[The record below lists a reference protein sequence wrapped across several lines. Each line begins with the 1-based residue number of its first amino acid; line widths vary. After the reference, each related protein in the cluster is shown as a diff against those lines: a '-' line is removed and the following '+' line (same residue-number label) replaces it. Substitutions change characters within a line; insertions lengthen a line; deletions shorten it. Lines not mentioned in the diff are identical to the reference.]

1 MAKKIKAFS
10 MVELIIIVAIVAA
23 LTFMAVPRLGFTA
36 LRRKQAGTV
45 AKKIV
50 TDLRRTR
57 RLAISDAANNTDGFA
72 LNMTGGSPYTG
83 YEIEDLSTST
93 IITNGTFSIDSA
105 ISCTGGANFQ
115 FGPLGNLKAES
126 DTQLAVS
133 PSGKTFTITITII
146 EATGTV
152 KCTET
157 ED

>member
-1 MAKKIKAFS
+1 MAKKIEAFS
-10 MVELIIIVAIVAA
+10 LVELIIIVAIVAA

-36 LRRKQAGTV
+36 LRRKQADTV
-45 AKKIV
+45 AKKII

-105 ISCTGGANFQ
+105 ISCTGGASFQ
-115 FGPLGNLKAES
+115 FGPLGNLTGGG
-126 DTQLAVS
+126 TQLIVEAED
-133 PSGKTFTITITII
+133 KTFTITVIS
-146 EATGTV
+146 ATGTV
-152 KCTET
+152 KCTE
-157 ED
+157 E

>member
-1 MAKKIKAFS
+1 MAKKIEAYS
-10 MVELIIIVAIVAA
+10 LVELIVIVVIVGVLAI
-23 LTFMAVPRLGFTA
+23 MAVPRLRYAT
-36 LRRKQAGTV
+36 LYRKQADTV

-72 LNMTGGSPYTG
+72 LNMTGAGPYTG

-115 FGPLGNLKAES
+115 FGPLGNLKAGS
-126 DTQLAVS
+126 DTQLTVS
-133 PSGKTFTITITII
+133 AEGKTFTITIIP
-146 EATGTV
+146 ATGTI
-152 KCTET
+152 KCTEN
-157 ED
+157 

>member
-23 LTFMAVPRLGFTA
+23 LTFIAVPRLGFTT
-36 LRRKQAGTV
+36 LRSKQADTV
-45 AKKIV
+45 AKKII

-72 LNMTGGSPYTG
+72 LNMTGGGPYTG

-105 ISCTGGANFQ
+105 IRCTGEANFQ

-126 DTQLAVS
+126 DAQLLVEA
-133 PSGKTFTITITII
+133 GDKTFTITVI

-157 ED
+157 EE

>member
-1 MAKKIKAFS
+1 

-23 LTFMAVPRLGFTA
+23 LTFIAVPRLRFTT
-36 LRRKQAGTV
+36 LRRKQADTV
-45 AKKIV
+45 AKKII

-105 ISCTGGANFQ
+105 ISCTGEANFQ
-115 FGPLGNLKAES
+115 FGPLGNLKAGI
-126 DTQLAVS
+126 DAQLTVS
-133 PSGKTFTITITII
+133 AEEKTFTITVIS
-146 EATGTV
+146 ATGTV
-152 KCTET
+152 KCTE
-157 ED
+157 E

>member
-10 MVELIIIVAIVAA
+10 MVELIIIVVIVAA

-72 LNMTGGSPYTG
+72 LNMTGSSPYTG

-93 IITNGTFSIDSA
+93 TITNGTFSIDSA
-105 ISCTGGANFQ
+105 VSCTGGANFQ

-126 DTQLAVS
+126 DTQLTVADE
-133 PSGKTFTITITII
+133 GKTFTITIIS
-146 EATGTV
+146 ATGTV
-152 KCTET
+152 KCTEN
-157 ED
+157 

>member
-1 MAKKIKAFS
+1 

-23 LTFMAVPRLGFTA
+23 LTFIAVPRLGFTT
-36 LRRKQAGTV
+36 LRSKQADTV
-45 AKKIV
+45 AKKII

-72 LNMTGGSPYTG
+72 LNMTGDSPYTG
-83 YEIEDLSTST
+83 YEIVNLKPPSATVDSHT
-93 IITNGTFSIDSA
+93 IDSA
-105 ISCTGGANFQ
+105 IRCTGEANFQ

-126 DTQLAVS
+126 DAQLAVEA
-133 PSGKTFTITITII
+133 GDKTFTITVI

-157 ED
+157 EE

>member
-23 LTFMAVPRLGFTA
+23 LTFIAVPRLRFTA
-36 LRRKQAGTV
+36 LRRKQADTV
-45 AKKIV
+45 AKKII

-72 LNMTGGSPYTG
+72 LNMTGGGSYTG

-105 ISCTGGANFQ
+105 ISCTGEANFQ
-115 FGPLGNLKAES
+115 FGPFGNLKSGIDAQLTVEAEE
-126 DTQLAVS
+126 
-133 PSGKTFTITITII
+133 KTFTITVI

-152 KCTET
+152 KCTE
-157 ED
+157 

>member
-10 MVELIIIVAIVAA
+10 MVELIIIVVIVAA

-36 LRRKQAGTV
+36 LRRKQADTV
-45 AKKIV
+45 AKKII

-72 LNMTGGSPYTG
+72 LNMTGSSPYTG

-115 FGPLGNLKAES
+115 FGPLGNLKDGSA
-126 DTQLAVS
+126 TQLTVEAEE
-133 PSGKTFTITITII
+133 KTFTITVIS
-146 EATGTV
+146 ATGTV
-152 KCTET
+152 KCTEN
-157 ED
+157 